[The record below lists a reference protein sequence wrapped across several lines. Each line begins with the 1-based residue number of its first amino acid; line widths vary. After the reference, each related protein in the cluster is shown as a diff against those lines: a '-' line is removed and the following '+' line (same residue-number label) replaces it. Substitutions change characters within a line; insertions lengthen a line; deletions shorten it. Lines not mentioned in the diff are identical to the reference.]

1 MITSQKYVQ
10 QARDGNYLGIPYEK
24 LDCQAFVEQVLKDCG
39 EKHNWRG
46 SNHIW
51 RDAVENRTKIENI
64 EEIPAGALVFHV
76 VYDGGERDKGYID
89 GLGNAKH
96 VGIYLGGGEV
106 EHSTRNSTSNGVQLD
121 SITSSRWT
129 HYALLKCVAYEGQ
142 EEQMSIIDCLR
153 LIGKESLFDIYQ
165 AAKTLWG

>member
-1 MITSQKYVQ
+1 MITSQQYVQ

-51 RDAVENRTKIENI
+51 RDAVSNRNKITTI
-64 EEIPAGALVFHV
+64 ESIPAGALVFTLKN
-76 VYDGGERDKGYID
+76 DGGEKSKGYND
-89 GLGNAKH
+89 SMGNAKH

-106 EHSTRNSTSNGVQLD
+106 VHSTRNNTSNGVQMD

-129 HYALLKCVAYEGQ
+129 DWAMLKCVDYSSANPT
-142 EEQMSIIDCLR
+142 IIDCLR
-153 LIGKESLFDIYQ
+153 LLGDKSLFDIYQ